1 MRKMKALNT
10 SRTVR
15 LIATAMLLLGPGYGA
30 RADEIFG
37 AQSLRGVQI
46 LSLNGS
52 FSSAPP
58 PFTGDR
64 VRLDASAVGRL
75 QFDGNGQVWGEYTL
89 TFHTPTVPVGIR
101 TRFSVFGTYR
111 VEPDGRLLIETDEYV
126 IEPPERRDDVR
137 DNAVTYEC
145 YLVQRQKAAR
155 CVLQSLV
162 TFQQGPEP
170 IPLPVAMTGTLE
182 AQL

>member
-1 MRKMKALNT
+1 MNVLNANK
-10 SRTVR
+10 TVY
-15 LIATAMLLLGPGYGA
+15 LIATAMLLIGPGLGA

-37 AQSLRGVQI
+37 TQSLRGAQI
-46 LSLNGS
+46 LSFHGS

-64 VRLDASAVGRL
+64 VRLDASQVGRL

-89 TFHTPTVPVGIR
+89 TFHTPTVPLAIR

-111 VEPDGRLLIETDEYV
+111 VEPDGRLLIETEEYV
-126 IEPPERRDDVR
+126 IEPQERRDDLR

-145 YLVQRQKAAR
+145 YLVQRQRAAR

-170 IPLPVAMTGTLE
+170 IPLPVAMTGMLE
-182 AQL
+182 AQF